1 VNQALRVLKVFQV
14 KLLILVLLNENF
26 ITCQVSTILNETN
39 FVVNKDLTNLVVPKQ
54 LTKQDIENNIHNNTV
69 FVYGSLADDV
79 NVLDKNAIYSVSVGA
94 LQQIDRQ
101 QQLYVSQIKNQEQ
114 EIAQVNQRILD
125 LETKLNGLTELLKSN
140 QIQ

>member
-1 VNQALRVLKVFQV
+1 M
-14 KLLILVLLNENF
+14 
-26 ITCQVSTILNETN
+26 
-39 FVVNKDLTNLVVPKQ
+39 VVPKQ